1 MPNGDLIYRRG
12 EIRLINLEPT
22 VGAEARKTRACLIVQ
37 NDMGNRYSFLTVVIP
52 LLPGA
57 KDAPYVVNVK
67 PTSNNG
73 LDRERYLDIGQIR
86 GLDNSRV
93 LGLLGVLED
102 EYWEA
107 IRDALNVVV
116 DFE

>member
-12 EIRLINLEPT
+12 EIRWINLEPT
-22 VGAEARKTRACLIVQ
+22 VGAEAKKIRACLIVQ

-52 LLPGA
+52 LLPGT
-57 KDAPYVVNVK
+57 KDVPYVVNVK

-93 LGLLGVLED
+93 LGLVGVLED

-107 IRDALNVVV
+107 IRDALNIVV